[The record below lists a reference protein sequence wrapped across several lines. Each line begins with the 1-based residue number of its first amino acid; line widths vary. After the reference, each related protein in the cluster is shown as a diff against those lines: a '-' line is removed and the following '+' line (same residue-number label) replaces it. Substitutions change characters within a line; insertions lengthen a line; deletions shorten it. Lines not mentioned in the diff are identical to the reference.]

1 MSEIQIFS
9 TIGMRTVLEEIAKAF
24 IVADLA
30 SPAHAA
36 LIRRKGM
43 EPV

>member
-1 MSEIQIFS
+1 MSEIRVFS
-9 TIGMRTVLEEIAKAF
+9 TIGMRTVPEEIAKAF
-24 IVADLA
+24 VADLA

-36 LIRRKGM
+36 SIRRKGM